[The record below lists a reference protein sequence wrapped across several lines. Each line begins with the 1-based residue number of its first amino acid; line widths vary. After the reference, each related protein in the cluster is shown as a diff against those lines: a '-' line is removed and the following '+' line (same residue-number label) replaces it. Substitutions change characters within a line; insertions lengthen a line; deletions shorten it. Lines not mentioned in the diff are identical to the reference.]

1 MSFCTSVTKQ
11 GKPCKN
17 GLNCH
22 LHCNETETCSICLNP
37 ARKTRGVKDLRCGHR
52 FHRKCINEWAVKG
65 GGTCPMCR
73 KPIDESKFKVSITI
87 ENTEQNITNTWP
99 LPTFSV
105 SSLLNGLGFD
115 DFSFGMS
122 EIRMDI
128 DTNDD
133 MELFMRDLGIR
144 ISDFDSLIF
153 NTE

>member
-1 MSFCTSVTKQ
+1 
-11 GKPCKN
+11 
-17 GLNCH
+17 
-22 LHCNETETCSICLNP
+22 
-37 ARKTRGVKDLRCGHR
+37 
-52 FHRKCINEWAVKG
+52 VKG

-87 ENTEQNITNTWP
+87 ENTEQSVTNTWP

-115 DFSFGMS
+115 DFSFGTS
-122 EIRMDI
+122 EIRMNI
-128 DTNDD
+128 ETNDD